1 MNERVVDV
9 GLDTVTTW
17 AKALEKDEQTTLIK
31 ELAEEGANA
40 DLETAIALGKKLSS
54 DDQAA
59 LIKSLIGSEGFTF
72 VSGAHM
78 VTVDLAVYIQA
89 ADRGVVSA
97 VGEAICERIR
107 SGK

>member
-1 MNERVVDV
+1 MNDRAVDV
-9 GLDTVTTW
+9 GLETVTTW
-17 AKALEKDEQTTLIK
+17 AKALEEKEQSTLIK
-31 ELAEEGANA
+31 KLVDEGASA
-40 DLETAIALGKKLSS
+40 DLGTAISLAKRLSS
-54 DDQAA
+54 DGQAA

-78 VTVDLAVYIQA
+78 VTVDLAVYIQS
-89 ADRGVVSA
+89 ADREVVSA